1 MCLKEFIV
9 MFPLLVLVVTVGIA
23 VIRHLSKLLS
33 KITRMFESFGNSTTF
48 CMNFYTN

>member
-9 MFPLLVLVVTVGIA
+9 MFPLLVLVVTVGIV
-23 VIRHLSKLLS
+23 VINHLSKLLS
-33 KITRMFESFGNSTTF
+33 KKTRMFKSFDNSTTI